1 MTRYFLLALPLLF
14 LGIFNGYPLGCTIVA
29 SFTNWN
35 GLSQYDFVGT
45 QNYLTILRTNLFWYL
60 LKNTLV
66 ILLYV
71 PTSMFVSFVIS
82 CAVIGHQNLKNIFM
96 YIIYIPQILST
107 VIVSKTFLTLFG
119 YDGYVNALLRLLG
132 FGAFDFFGNE
142 HSALIIT
149 VLSIIWFEIGWQF
162 LVILSALSNLDSS
175 IHDLIRLDGLD
186 FWQASFCIYLPM
198 IYKTYTYIGFVS
210 LFFAF
215 SGLFPIIHIL
225 TKGGPGYAT
234 TTIDYLIFIKAF
246 GTDSKLGEAS
256 ALALLL
262 LGLAIMTCVLYL
274 LLMCI
279 GMKFLRR
286 LNHV

>member
-1 MTRYFLLALPLLF
+1 M
-14 LGIFNGYPLGCTIVA
+14 
-29 SFTNWN
+29 
-35 GLSQYDFVGT
+35 
-45 QNYLTILRTNLFWYL
+45 FWYL

-82 CAVIGHQNLKNIFM
+82 CAVMRHQNLKNIFM
-96 YIIYIPQILST
+96 YVIYIPQILST
-107 VIVSKTFLTLFG
+107 VIVGKTFVTLFG
-119 YDGYVNALLRLLG
+119 YDGYVNALLNLMGLST
-132 FGAFDFFGNE
+132 FDFLGNE

-149 VLSIIWFEIGWQF
+149 ILSVVWFEIGWQF
-162 LVILSALSNLDSS
+162 LANLSALSNLDSS

-186 FWQASFCIYLPM
+186 FWRAAFCIYLPM
-198 IYKTYTYIGFVS
+198 IYETYTYVGFVS

-246 GTDSKLGEAS
+246 GTESRLGEAS

-262 LGLAIMTCVLYL
+262 LILAIMASMLYL
-274 LLMCI
+274 YLMYI
-279 GMKFLRR
+279 GMKLLRR
-286 LNHV
+286 MNHA